1 MKKILYSVCCSFVMA
16 SMLLGGTTSCDNAG
30 YEVIN
35 NAIYVSEA
43 SESMLQKITV
53 DDTGGK
59 GTVSVRTN
67 QKTGQKITV
76 NIGQDQSLLDEYNK
90 KVGTSYVMLPAEYY
104 ELSTSIATI
113 ESGMASANSVA
124 VNIKPLPEEI
134 TGSGKKYAIPLSIL
148 SADDGTMILQSA
160 KGVIYALDQV
170 IVTSAP
176 KVNKTNTIHYTFKEH
191 PEWLTWSIEMM
202 VNMDNLGNGNAGNTN
217 NQCIFNA
224 GTKPDAPNNTA
235 IFVRFGDAMIPGNKL
250 QIKLCGNVIYESNIA
265 FNINE
270 WYHLAFVYDG
280 SKFRVYIDGILDK
293 EADANYGTFMLN
305 KDNIFSING
314 NTQYF
319 RANMKI
325 REVRMWS
332 KTISQTQISENMYAV
347 DPLSEG
353 LEAYYKMNEG
363 SGSTIKDATGHG
375 NDGTIDGAPI
385 WLDNVRSDQKTDD
398 R

>member
-1 MKKILYSVCCSFVMA
+1 MKKILYNICCSFGVA
-16 SMLLGGTTSCDNAG
+16 LLLLGGMTSCDNAG
-30 YEVIN
+30 YEVID

-67 QKTGQKITV
+67 QKSGQNVTV
-76 NIGQDQSLLDEYNK
+76 NIGQDQSLLDEYNQ

-104 ELSTSIATI
+104 ELSSSTVTI

-148 SADDGTMILQSA
+148 SADGGTMILPNA

-176 KVNKTNTIHYTFKEH
+176 KVNRTNIIHYLFKEN
-191 PEWLTWSIEMM
+191 PEWSAWSIEMM
-202 VNMDNLGNGNAGNTN
+202 VNMDNLGNGSAGNTN

-224 GTKPDAPNNTA
+224 GQSPDAPSNTS

-280 SKFRVYIDGILDK
+280 SKFRVYIDGVLDK
-293 EADANYGTFMLN
+293 EADANYGAFMLN

-332 KTISQTQISENMYAV
+332 KAISQTQISENMYAV

-363 SGSTIKDATGHG
+363 SGNAIKDATEHG
-375 NDGTIDGAPI
+375 NDGTIDGTPI
-385 WLDNVRSDQKTDD
+385 WLDNVRSDKKTDD